1 MKNVSIA
8 GILLLISL
16 VVIGLI
22 TKDVLFAKPEH
33 EQGII
38 IEKIFVPGRMVS
50 GHTPY
55 GGAKRSKYFV
65 THQKQDQWVAIVKM
79 DAGDTVKVH
88 CMIDHYNSKNV
99 GDVLRFKKYDGH
111 LVHIDYF
118 AHNEEED

>member
-1 MKNVSIA
+1 MKNVSVA
-8 GILLLISL
+8 GVLLLVGL
-16 VVIGLI
+16 VVVGLM
-22 TKDVLFAKPEH
+22 TRDVLFAKPEH

-38 IEKIFVPGRMVS
+38 VEKVFVPGKMVS
-50 GHTPY
+50 ARTLY
-55 GGAKRSKYFV
+55 AAKRSKYFV
-65 THQKQDQWVAIVKM
+65 SHQKEDQWIAFVKM
-79 DAGDTVKVH
+79 ESGDTVKVH